1 MLLPSEKVGGVE
13 LYNGATVLPDSL
25 KWNTAMGRVNIT
37 TEDARGYDILV
48 AKLTLYSVDGSEICY
63 SSMTTWDGTDVAN
76 TIADANAHP
85 LRYDFIASLIGDGT
99 GLLENKVYR
108 YDAIFRFTSAT
119 NLMCLQASKQG
130 WTNNEKIKFT
140 KLIGYKF

>member
-1 MLLPSEKVGGVE
+1 
-13 LYNGATVLPDSL
+13 
-25 KWNTAMGRVNIT
+25 
-37 TEDARGYDILV
+37 
-48 AKLTLYSVDGSEICY
+48 
-63 SSMTTWDGTDVAN
+63 MTTWDGTDVAN

-85 LRYDFIASLIGDGT
+85 LRYDFTASLIGDGT
-99 GLLENKVYR
+99 GLLDNKVYR